1 MKIRK
6 VLISLL
12 TCFSFSCLVH
22 SKIVSADELVTD
34 GKAAILIEA
43 ETGEILYE
51 KNPHEQLAPA
61 SMTKMMSMYLILES
75 IHNGALQWDE
85 VIRVSENAA
94 SYGGSQIYLK
104 PGEKM
109 IVRDLFKSIAIA
121 SANDSVT
128 ALAERV
134 AGSEEAFVELMNQKA
149 KELGMNNTVFKNPT
163 GLTAAGHVTTH
174 LMICLLLL
182 AICYRIIQRLQSF
195 QVYMKIIFDK
205 ILNHHFG

>member
-1 MKIRK
+1 MKIIK

-75 IHNGALQWDE
+75 IHNGALQWD
-85 VIRVSENAA
+85 
-94 SYGGSQIYLK
+94 
-104 PGEKM
+104 
-109 IVRDLFKSIAIA
+109 
-121 SANDSVT
+121 
-128 ALAERV
+128 
-134 AGSEEAFVELMNQKA
+134 
-149 KELGMNNTVFKNPT
+149 
-163 GLTAAGHVTTH
+163 
-174 LMICLLLL
+174 
-182 AICYRIIQRLQSF
+182 
-195 QVYMKIIFDK
+195 
-205 ILNHHFG
+205 